1 MQTAF
6 NTLASGVGLL
16 SMTTIQTEMFGT
28 SPFRDVLQAIDA
40 RTDSKWDKGN
50 AFEQLTKAFFEQD
63 ALYREQFEKVWMWME
78 WPGRGGRTD
87 TGIDLVA
94 KNADDGEYTAIQCKF
109 YRADRTINKSDVE
122 PLITASGI
130 YTKGGPRF
138 SKRIFV
144 STTDHWTTNAEET
157 LQQEIPVVRLGAHHF
172 ENSSIDWSEF
182 DVAQPTKMAQR
193 KRNSPYE
200 HQRKAITSVLGGFQK
215 HTRGKLIM
223 ACGTGKTFTSL
234 RIAEQ
239 QSKLGDIILFFAP
252 SITLVSQTVR
262 EWCNEASEPM
272 QVHIVCSDTRAGK
285 VGDEDSSAIGR
296 YDVIAPATTRAD
308 TLLKNVLTSHKADRR
323 TVIFSTY
330 QSLGVISE
338 AQKLGM
344 DDIALTICDEA
355 HRTTGV
361 TLAGSEESAFVRVH
375 DDTHIKSAK
384 RLYMTATP
392 RIYGGQSKSKAQAAK
407 ATLASMDNETLYGP
421 EFFRYNF
428 ATAVEDGRLCDYR
441 VLVFG
446 IDESFVSR
454 DFQSV
459 LGNEDLDLSLN
470 DAGKIIASLN
480 AMSKQKSPYEQF
492 EQDPE
497 PMRSVVAF
505 ASRIKESQA
514 FKEAF
519 NEIALSYNSEAEGR
533 KYTADH
539 VDGTDNALVRSTK
552 LDWLAA
558 GSDECHV
565 LSNAKCLT
573 EGVDVPALDAVMFLS
588 PRRSQIDVVQAVGRA
603 MRMSIGT
610 NKKFGYIV
618 IPVTVP
624 ANASYE
630 NIILDRKFNPTF
642 QVLQALKSHD
652 EDFYDTINQADLKEN
667 KKISVAIF
675 TGNTDSDGKT
685 PADSETSA
693 DGDVQPTQPEL
704 NLELSDKVR
713 DAIFARIVDSLTDKH
728 YYTRWAEETA
738 RINEQYE
745 ERINGLLKTD
755 TNGIRAEF
763 DKFHSALRR
772 ELNSGIT
779 KDKAIGLLAQHLV
792 TKPIFDALFSEFE
805 FAKHNPVSQAM
816 EGMVRTLRFDHG
828 TDSETKELAGFY
840 QSVKRRV
847 QYVDTAEKKQRIIA
861 DLYQEFFRT
870 AFPKDA
876 ATLGIVYTPV
886 EAVDFVIRSVED
898 ILQEDFGASVSNK
911 GVNVLDPFTGTGTFI
926 TRLLASG
933 LVKPEDL
940 VRKYTQELHANDIT
954 LLAYYIAT
962 INVEMTFHDMV
973 QPSEY
978 TPFNGIVF
986 ADSFEARENRVTPRL
1001 DAGFFEAN
1009 SDRMMY
1015 QNERDIR
1022 VIIGNPPWSSGQG
1035 SVNDDNANR
1044 VYPGLR
1050 QRVSETYARASNM
1063 QNKNSLHDTYI
1074 QAIRLASD
1082 RIEDSKNGGVIAF
1095 VTNGGFIDGDAAAGL
1110 RKCLLK
1116 EFHKVYCLNLR
1127 GTIRK
1132 GGFLPK
1138 ARRVEE
1144 GSNIFESGTTTG
1156 SAILI
1161 LVKNSSEVNGEGRL
1175 YYHDLINPSNLSREQ
1190 KLKYL
1195 AENRKS
1201 SVTWRE
1207 ITPDEH
1213 GDWIN
1218 LRDPGFSELV
1228 PLYGEDGSL
1237 FSINSQGI
1245 QTNRDAW
1252 SYGFGMSQVAD
1263 NTRRMM
1269 EFFNDHIPSANLDWS
1284 PTDFKRTP
1292 RTDRMALDGVKLE
1305 HDEGRITLST
1315 YRPFSKQNFYFDPN
1329 LVHRIGQQLR
1339 VFPTP
1344 GASNMGIVVNDKD
1357 KINLLYCLMT
1367 NVLPDHHTIGDA
1379 KYLPR
1384 WIYEKSLSG
1393 DRYEKVSNIN
1403 PATLTKFRERYADNN
1418 ISEDDLFYYVYG
1430 ILHHPD
1436 YRTRYAAN
1444 LNKEAARIPMAAS
1457 LMDFCLFT
1465 DAGETL
1471 SGLHVN
1477 YERVEPYPLKE
1488 EITGNPD
1495 MLNLYRVT
1503 KKMKHPG
1510 KLGDV
1515 DDSSLVYNEHITLTG
1530 IPEEA
1535 HRYVVGQYSALRW
1548 LMDRYY
1554 IKTNKASGIVN
1565 DPNDWCDEHGDPRYI
1580 IDLVKRVVTL
1590 SVKTME
1596 IVDSLPELPQ

>member
-1 MQTAF
+1 
-6 NTLASGVGLL
+6 
-16 SMTTIQTEMFGT
+16 MTTIQTEMFGT
-28 SPFRDVLQAIDA
+28 SPFRDVLQAIEA
-40 RTDSKWDKGN
+40 RTNSNWDKGH

-78 WPGRGGRTD
+78 WPGRNGHTD

-109 YRADRTINKSDVE
+109 YGPNSTISKADVDSFIS
-122 PLITASGI
+122 ASGRHFPGAQF
-130 YTKGGPRF
+130 T
-138 SKRIFV
+138 KRIFV
-144 STTDHWTTNAEET
+144 STTDHWTTNAEDS
-157 LQQEIPVVRLGAHHF
+157 LQQEDPVVRMGVHHF

-200 HQRKAITSVLGGFQK
+200 HQREAITSVLDGFQK
-215 HTRGKLIM
+215 HPRGKLIM

-272 QVHIVCSDTRAGK
+272 QVHIVCSDTRAGR

-344 DDIALTICDEA
+344 DGIALTICDEA

-375 DDTHIKSAK
+375 DDAHIKSVK

-392 RIYGGQSKSKAQAAK
+392 RIYGGQSRSKARAAK
-407 ATLASMDNETLYGP
+407 ATLASMDDETLYGP

-624 ANASYE
+624 ANESYE

-675 TGNTDSDGKT
+675 TGNTDSDGK
-685 PADSETSA
+685 PSA

-745 ERINGLLKTD
+745 ERIKGLLKTD

-828 TDSETKELAGFY
+828 TDSETKELADFY

-870 AFPKDA
+870 AFPKEA
-876 ATLGIVYTPV
+876 EALGIVYTPV

-898 ILQEDFGASVSNK
+898 ILQEDFGVSVSNK

-933 LVKPEDL
+933 LVKTEDL
-940 VRKYTQELHANDIT
+940 VRKYTQELHANEIT

-962 INVEMTFHDMV
+962 INVEMMFHDMA

-986 ADSFEARENRVTPRL
+986 ADSFEARDNRVAPRL
-1001 DAGFFEAN
+1001 TEDFFEAN
-1009 SDRMMY
+1009 SDRMKY

-1022 VIIGNPPWSSGQG
+1022 VIIGNPPWSGKQG
-1035 SVNDDNANR
+1035 SANDDNANR
-1044 VYPGLR
+1044 LYSGLR
-1050 QRVSETYARASNM
+1050 QRVSETYVRASNT
-1063 QNKNSLHDTYI
+1063 QNRNPLYDTYI
-1074 QAIRLASD
+1074 QAIRLAAD
-1082 RIEDSKNGGVIAF
+1082 RVEESEGGGVIAF
-1095 VTNGGFIDGDAAAGL
+1095 ITNGGFIDGDAAAGL

-1127 GTIRK
+1127 GSQRGTAGDTSRRE
-1132 GGFLPK
+1132 GGKLF
-1138 ARRVEE
+1138 
-1144 GSNIFESGTTTG
+1144 GSG
-1156 SAILI
+1156 SRASVAVLM
-1161 LVKNSSEVNGEGRL
+1161 LVKKSGKVDGQGKF
-1175 YYHDLINPSNLSREQ
+1175 YYHDIGDYLTREQ
-1190 KLKYL
+1190 KLAFL
-1195 AENRKS
+1195 DENRKS
-1201 SVTWRE
+1201 SVIWRE

-1218 LRDPGFSELV
+1218 PRDPSFTDLL
-1228 PLYGEDGSL
+1228 PLYGGNNAL
-1237 FSINSQGI
+1237 FNLNSAGI
-1245 QTNRDAW
+1245 KTHRDVW
-1252 SYGFGMSQVAD
+1252 VYGFGKQSVIE

-1269 EFFNDHIPSANLDWS
+1269 ESFNQQIPTQNPDIDPRNFSWS
-1284 PTDFKRTP
+1284 RSSLL
-1292 RTDRMALDGVKLE
+1292 RARNGVQLE
-1305 HDEGRITLST
+1305 HDESHVVSGI
-1315 YRPFSKQNFYFDPN
+1315 YRPFTKQNVYFDKSVN
-1329 LVHRIGQQLR
+1329 EEIYRQERIYA
-1339 VFPTP
+1339 TP
-1344 GASNMGIVVNDKD
+1344 YVSNIGISISDKD
-1357 KINLLYCLMT
+1357 KNNPLSCLMT
-1367 NVLPDHHTIGDA
+1367 DVLPDLNILHCGQ
-1379 KYLPR
+1379 YLPR
-1384 WIYEKSLSG
+1384 WTYAKGLSG
-1393 DRYEKVSNIN
+1393 DGYEQVSNIN
-1403 PATLTKFRERYADNN
+1403 PIVLGTFIDHFDDDS

-1444 LNKEAARIPMAAS
+1444 LNKEAARIPMAAT
-1457 LMDFCLFT
+1457 LLDFRLFA
-1465 DAGETL
+1465 DAGEIL

-1477 YERVEPYPLKE
+1477 YESVEPYPLKE

-1510 KLGDV
+1510 KRGDE
-1515 DDSSLVYNEHITLTG
+1515 DESSLVYNEHITLTG

-1548 LMDRYY
+1548 LRERYY
-1554 IKTNKASGIVN
+1554 IKTDKASGIVN
-1565 DPNDWCDEHGDPRYI
+1565 DPNAWCDEHGDPRYI
-1580 IDLVKRVVTL
+1580 IDLVKRIVAV

>member
-1 MQTAF
+1 
-6 NTLASGVGLL
+6 
-16 SMTTIQTEMFGT
+16 MTTIQTKMFGT

-94 KNADDGEYTAIQCKF
+94 KNADNGEYTAIQCKF
-109 YRADRTINKSDVE
+109 YRADRTINKGDVE
-122 PLITASGI
+122 PLITASGV
-130 YTKGGPRF
+130 YTEGGPRF
-138 SKRIFV
+138 RNRIFV
-144 STTDHWTTNAEET
+144 STTDHWTTNAEESL
-157 LQQEIPVVRLGAHHF
+157 LQEVPVVRMGVHHF

-200 HQRKAITSVLGGFQK
+200 HQRKAITSVLDGFQNQD
-215 HTRGKLIM
+215 RGKLIM

-239 QSKLGDIILFFAP
+239 QSELGDIILFFAP

-272 QVHIVCSDTRAGK
+272 QVHIVCSDTRAGR

-361 TLAGSEESAFVRVH
+361 TLAGSEESTFVRVH

-392 RIYGGQSKSKAQAAK
+392 RIYGGQSRSKAQAAK
-407 ATLASMDNETLYGP
+407 ATLASMDDETLYGP
-421 EFFRYNF
+421 EFFRYDF
-428 ATAVEDGRLCDYR
+428 ARAVEDGRLCDYR

-552 LDWLAA
+552 LNWLAA

-588 PRRSQIDVVQAVGRA
+588 PRSSQIDVVQAVGRA
-603 MRMSIGT
+603 MRMSAGT
-610 NKKFGYIV
+610 NKQFGYIV

-745 ERINGLLKTD
+745 ERIKGLLKTD

-805 FAKHNPVSQAM
+805 FTKHNPVSQAM

-828 TDSETKELAGFY
+828 TDSETKELADFY

-870 AFPKDA
+870 AFPKEA
-876 ATLGIVYTPV
+876 EALGIVYTPV

-898 ILQEDFGASVSNK
+898 ILQEDFGVSVSNK

-933 LVKPEDL
+933 LVKPEDM
-940 VRKYTQELHANDIT
+940 VRKYTQELHANEIT

-962 INVEMTFHDMV
+962 INVEMTFHDMA

-986 ADSFEARENRVTPRL
+986 ADSFEARENRVAPRL
-1001 DAGFFEAN
+1001 GAEFFEAN
-1009 SDRMMY
+1009 SDRMKY

-1022 VIIGNPPWSSGQG
+1022 VIVGNPPWSSGQG
-1035 SVNDDNANR
+1035 SANDDNANR
-1044 VYPGLR
+1044 VYSGLR
-1050 QRVSETYARASNM
+1050 QRVSETYVRASST
-1063 QNKNSLHDTYI
+1063 QNRNSLYDTYI
-1074 QAIRLASD
+1074 QAIRMAAD
-1082 RIEDSKNGGVIAF
+1082 RVEDSKNGGVVAF

-1110 RKCLLK
+1110 RKCLMQ

-1127 GTIRK
+1127 GRQRGTAGDTSKRE
-1132 GGFLPK
+1132 GGQTF
-1138 ARRVEE
+1138 
-1144 GSNIFESGTTTG
+1144 GSG
-1156 SAILI
+1156 SRASVAVLM
-1161 LVKNSSEVNGEGRL
+1161 LVKKSGKVGGQGKL
-1175 YYHDLINPSNLSREQ
+1175 YYHDIGDYLTREQ
-1190 KLKYL
+1190 KLAFL
-1195 AENRKS
+1195 DENRKS
-1201 SVTWRE
+1201 SVTWRD

-1213 GDWIN
+1213 GDWVN
-1218 LRDPGFSELV
+1218 HRDPGFTNLL
-1228 PLYGEDGSL
+1228 PLYGENNAL
-1237 FSINSQGI
+1237 FNLNSAGI
-1245 QTNRDAW
+1245 KTHRDAW
-1252 SYGFGMSQVAD
+1252 VYGFGKQKVIE

-1269 EFFNDHIPSANLDWS
+1269 ESFNQQSPSDNPDSDPRNFSWS
-1284 PTDFKRTP
+1284 HNAL
-1292 RTDRMALDGVKLE
+1292 RMAKGGVRLE
-1305 HDEGRITLST
+1305 HDSDRVIPSN
-1315 YRPFSKQNFYFDPN
+1315 YRPFTKQVVYFHRSVNERVYQQERIFPN
-1329 LVHRIGQQLR
+1329 SQ
-1339 VFPTP
+1339 T
-1344 GASNMGIVVNDKD
+1344 SNIGIVVNERDK
-1357 KINLLYCLMT
+1357 NNTLSCLMLE
-1367 NVLPDHHTIGDA
+1367 VLPNVHTIGDTQ
-1379 KYLPR
+1379 YLPR
-1384 WIYEKSLSG
+1384 WTYEKSLSG
-1393 DRYEKVSNIN
+1393 DGYEKVSNIN
-1403 PATLTKFRERYADNN
+1403 PVTLTKFRDHYNDHN
-1418 ISEDDLFYYVYG
+1418 ISEDNLFHYVYG
-1430 ILHHPD
+1430 MLHHPD

-1444 LNKEAARIPMAAS
+1444 LSKEAARVPMVAS
-1457 LMDFCLFT
+1457 LADFRAFV

-1471 SGLHVN
+1471 SDLHVN
-1477 YERVEPYPLKE
+1477 YESVEPYPLKE

-1495 MLNLYRVT
+1495 MLNLYSVT

-1510 KLGDV
+1510 KRGDS
-1515 DDSSLVYNEHITLTG
+1515 DESALVYNEHITLRG

-1548 LMDRYY
+1548 LMERYWVK
-1554 IKTNKASGIVN
+1554 IDKISGIVN

-1580 IDLVKRVVTL
+1580 INLIKSIVTV

-1596 IVDSLPELPQ
+1596 IVDSLPELPK

>member
-1 MQTAF
+1 M
-6 NTLASGVGLL
+6 
-16 SMTTIQTEMFGT
+16 
-28 SPFRDVLQAIDA
+28 
-40 RTDSKWDKGN
+40 
-50 AFEQLTKAFFEQD
+50 
-63 ALYREQFEKVWMWME
+63 
-78 WPGRGGRTD
+78 
-87 TGIDLVA
+87 
-94 KNADDGEYTAIQCKF
+94 
-109 YRADRTINKSDVE
+109 
-122 PLITASGI
+122 
-130 YTKGGPRF
+130 
-138 SKRIFV
+138 
-144 STTDHWTTNAEET
+144 
-157 LQQEIPVVRLGAHHF
+157 GAHHF

-215 HTRGKLIM
+215 HDRGKLIM

-375 DDTHIKSAK
+375 DDAHIKSAK

-392 RIYGGQSKSKAQAAK
+392 RIYGGQSRSKAQAAK
-407 ATLASMDNETLYGP
+407 ATLASMDDETLYGP

-519 NEIALSYNSEAEGR
+519 NEIALNYNSEAEGR

-603 MRMSIGT
+603 MRMSTGT

-667 KKISVAIF
+667 KKISVTIF
-675 TGNTDSDGKT
+675 TGNTDTDGKT
-685 PADSETSA
+685 PANSETSA
-693 DGDVQPTQPEL
+693 DGDVQPIQPEL

-738 RINEQYE
+738 RINAQYE
-745 ERINGLLKTD
+745 QRIKGLLKANEDGVKT
-755 TNGIRAEF
+755 EF
-763 DKFHSALRR
+763 RRFHLALRR
-772 ELNSGIT
+772 ELNDGIT
-779 KDKAIGLLAQHLV
+779 SDKAISLLAQHLV
-792 TKPIFDALFSEFE
+792 TRPIFDALFSEFA
-805 FAKHNPVSQAM
+805 FARSNPVSQAM
-816 EGMVRTLRFDHG
+816 EGMVRTLRFEHG
-828 TDSETKELAGFY
+828 TDSETKELEGFY
-840 QSVKRRV
+840 KSVKRRV
-847 QYVDTAEKKQRIIA
+847 HYVDTAEKKQRIIA
-861 DLYQEFFRT
+861 DLYQDFFRA

-876 ATLGIVYTPV
+876 SSLGVVYTPV
-886 EAVDFVIRSVED
+886 EAVDFVLRSVQD
-898 ILQEDFGASVSNK
+898 ILTEDFGASLSDE
-911 GVNVLDPFTGTGTFI
+911 GVNVLDPFVGTGTFI
-926 TRLLASG
+926 SRILSSG
-933 LVKPEDL
+933 LIRHEDI
-940 VRKYTQELHANDIT
+940 VRKYTQELHANDIM

-962 INVEMTFHDMV
+962 VNIEMTYHDV
-973 QPSEY
+973 AQVTEY
-978 TPFNGIVF
+978 TPFNGVVF
-986 ADSFEARENRVTPRL
+986 ADSFEARENRIAPRL
-1001 DAGFFEAN
+1001 SEDFFEAN
-1009 SDRMMY
+1009 SDRMKH

-1022 VIIGNPPWSSGQG
+1022 VIVGNPPWSVGQRAE
-1035 SVNDDNANR
+1035 NEDNQNR
-1044 VYPGLR
+1044 VYSGLR
-1050 QRVSETYARASNM
+1050 SRIAETYVSASEATLRRNLYD
-1063 QNKNSLHDTYI
+1063 SYI
-1074 QAIRLASD
+1074 QAIRMASD
-1082 RIEDSKNGGVIAF
+1082 RIQESKNGGIVAF
-1095 VTNGGFIDGDAAAGL
+1095 VTNGGFIDGDAASGF
-1110 RKCLLK
+1110 RKVLLK

-1127 GTIRK
+1127 GAARGAGEIRK
-1132 GGFLPK
+1132 REAGNVFGG
-1138 ARRVEE
+1138 
-1144 GSNIFESGTTTG
+1144 GTRTTV
-1156 SAILI
+1156 AILM
-1161 LVKNSSEVNGEGRL
+1161 LVKKPSKIEGQGNL
-1175 YYHDLINPSNLSREQ
+1175 YYYDIGDYLKREQ
-1190 KLKYL
+1190 KLEFL
-1195 AENRKS
+1195 EQNRKE
-1201 SVTWRE
+1201 SVCWQE
-1207 ITPDEH
+1207 IIPDKQ

-1218 LRDPGFSELV
+1218 QSDPYFTKLT
-1228 PLYGEDGSL
+1228 PLYGEPGALFKLNSL
-1237 FSINSQGI
+1237 GI
-1245 QTNRDAW
+1245 VTSRDAW
-1252 SYGFGMSQVAD
+1252 CYGFNRSKVD
-1263 NTRRMM
+1263 RVTSNMM
-1269 EFFNDHIPSANLDWS
+1269 DSYNEQIPSGDPIRDPRKFSWS
-1284 PTDFKRTP
+1284 RKTL
-1292 RTDRMALDGVKLE
+1292 RMAKNGIRLE
-1305 HDEGRITLST
+1305 HDSSRIVLSEHRPFVKQCVYFDRGVNEEVYQQGRI
-1315 YRPFSKQNFYFDPN
+1315 
-1329 LVHRIGQQLR
+1329 
-1339 VFPTP
+1339 FPSAKMT
-1344 GASNMGIVVNDKD
+1344 NMGIAITNKD
-1357 KINLLYCLMT
+1357 KNNPLSCLMLDS
-1367 NVLPDHHTIGDA
+1367 LPDFHTVGDTQF
-1379 KYLPR
+1379 LPR
-1384 WIYEKSLSG
+1384 WTYEKSLFG
-1393 DRYEKVSNIN
+1393 DGYEKVSNIN
-1403 PATLTKFRERYADNN
+1403 PVTLTKFREHYADHN

-1430 ILHHPD
+1430 MLHHQG

-1444 LNKEAARIPMAAS
+1444 LSKEAARIPMAAS
-1457 LMDFCLFT
+1457 LADFRAFAE
-1465 DAGETL
+1465 AGKAL

-1477 YERVEPYPLKE
+1477 YEKEKPYQLKE
-1488 EITGNPD
+1488 EATGNPD

-1510 KLGDV
+1510 KRGDE
-1515 DDSSLVYNEHITLTG
+1515 DESALVYNEHITLRG

-1548 LMDRYY
+1548 LRERYY
-1554 IKTNKASGIVN
+1554 VKTDSASGIVN

-1580 IDLVKRVVTL
+1580 IDLVKRVVTV

-1596 IVDSLPELPQ
+1596 ILDSLPELPK

>member
-94 KNADDGEYTAIQCKF
+94 KNADDGDYTAIQCKF

-144 STTDHWTTNAEET
+144 STTDHWTTNAEES

-215 HTRGKLIM
+215 HDRGKLIM

-603 MRMSIGT
+603 MRMSTGT

-624 ANASYE
+624 ANESYE
-630 NIILDRKFNPTF
+630 NIVLDRKFNPTF

-675 TGNTDSDGKT
+675 TGNTDTDGKT

-693 DGDVQPTQPEL
+693 SGDVQSTQPEL
-704 NLELSDKVR
+704 NLEVSDNVR

-745 ERINGLLKTD
+745 ERIKGLLKTD
-755 TNGIRAEF
+755 QNGIRAEF

-779 KDKAIGLLAQHLV
+779 KDKAVSLLAQHLV

-816 EGMVRTLRFDHG
+816 EGMVRTLRFEHG

-861 DLYQEFFRT
+861 DLYQDFFRT
-870 AFPKDA
+870 AFPKDS

-898 ILQEDFGASVSNK
+898 ILQEDFGVSVSNK

-933 LVKPEDL
+933 LVKPEDM
-940 VRKYTQELHANDIT
+940 VRKYTQELHANEIT

-962 INVEMTFHDMV
+962 INVEMTFHDIA

-986 ADSFEARENRVTPRL
+986 ADSFEAGENRVAPRL
-1001 DAGFFEAN
+1001 GADFFEAN
-1009 SDRMMY
+1009 SARMKS

-1022 VIIGNPPWSSGQG
+1022 VIVGNPPWSVGQG
-1035 SVNDDNANR
+1035 VQNDNNQNR
-1044 VYPGLR
+1044 SYPGLR
-1050 QRVSETYARASNM
+1050 QRIGQTYVAASESN
-1063 QNKNSLHDTYI
+1063 QSRNLYDTYI
-1074 QAIRLASD
+1074 HAIRMSSD
-1082 RIEDSKNGGVIAF
+1082 RVQESKNGGIVAF
-1095 VTNGGFIDGDAAAGL
+1095 VTNGGFIDTNSFDRF
-1110 RKCLLK
+1110 RKTLLL
-1116 EFHKVYCLNLR
+1116 EFHKVYCVNLR
-1127 GTIRK
+1127 GTIRR

-1138 ARRVEE
+1138 ARRAEE
-1144 GSNIFESGTTTG
+1144 GSSIFKSGTTSG

-1161 LVKNSSEVNGEGRL
+1161 LVKNSGEVNDEGRL
-1175 YYHDLINPSNLSREQ
+1175 YYHDLIDPSNLSREQ
-1190 KLKYL
+1190 KLQYL

-1201 SVTWRE
+1201 SVAWRE

-1218 LRDPGFSELV
+1218 PRDPSFQALM
-1228 PLYGEDGSL
+1228 PLYDEDGAVFNLNSL
-1237 FSINSQGI
+1237 GI
-1245 QTNRDAW
+1245 GTNRDSW
-1252 SYGFGMSQVAD
+1252 VYGFSKEKVIE
-1263 NTRRMM
+1263 NTRKMVGAYNRQ
-1269 EFFNDHIPSANLDWS
+1269 I
-1284 PTDFKRTP
+1284 PTDSPIRNSKEFSWTRKTLRS
-1292 RTDRMALDGVKLE
+1292 AKNGIQLD
-1305 HDEGRITLST
+1305 HDNRRVVNAE
-1315 YRPFSKQNFYFDPN
+1315 YRPFTKQFVYF
-1329 LVHRIGQQLR
+1329 HRSLNEEVFRQERI
-1339 VFPTP
+1339 FPTSD
-1344 GASNMGIVVNDKD
+1344 ASNIGIAISNKD
-1357 KINLLYCLMT
+1357 KNKPVSCLMT
-1367 NVLPDHHTIGDA
+1367 NVVPDIQLMFNGQ
-1379 KYLPR
+1379 YVPR
-1384 WIYEKSLSG
+1384 WTYEKSLYG
-1393 DRYEKVSNIN
+1393 DGYEKVSNIN
-1403 PATLTKFRERYADNN
+1403 PVILAKFRERYANN
-1418 ISEDDLFYYVYG
+1418 DISEDDLFYYAYG
-1430 ILHHPD
+1430 ILHHSG

-1444 LNKEAARIPMAAS
+1444 LSKEAPRIPMAAS
-1457 LMDFCLFT
+1457 RRTFGHL
-1465 DAGETL
+1465 
-1471 SGLHVN
+1471 
-1477 YERVEPYPLKE
+1477 
-1488 EITGNPD
+1488 
-1495 MLNLYRVT
+1495 
-1503 KKMKHPG
+1503 
-1510 KLGDV
+1510 
-1515 DDSSLVYNEHITLTG
+1515 
-1530 IPEEA
+1530 
-1535 HRYVVGQYSALRW
+1535 
-1548 LMDRYY
+1548 
-1554 IKTNKASGIVN
+1554 
-1565 DPNDWCDEHGDPRYI
+1565 
-1580 IDLVKRVVTL
+1580 
-1590 SVKTME
+1590 
-1596 IVDSLPELPQ
+1596 

>member
-109 YRADRTINKSDVE
+109 YRADRTINKGDVE
-122 PLITASGI
+122 PLITASGV
-130 YTKGGPRF
+130 YTEGGPRF
-138 SKRIFV
+138 RKRIFV
-144 STTDHWTTNAEET
+144 STTDHWTTNAEES
-157 LQQEIPVVRLGAHHF
+157 LQQEVPVVRLGAHHF

-182 DVAQPTKMAQR
+182 DVAQPTKMVQR

-200 HQRKAITSVLGGFQK
+200 HQRKAITSVLDGFQNQD
-215 HTRGKLIM
+215 RGKLIM

-375 DDTHIKSAK
+375 DDAHIKSTK

-392 RIYGGQSKSKAQAAK
+392 RIYGGQSRSKAQAAK
-407 ATLASMDNETLYGP
+407 ATLASMDDETLYGP
-421 EFFRYNF
+421 EFFRYDF

-588 PRRSQIDVVQAVGRA
+588 PRSSQIDVVQAVGRA

-745 ERINGLLKTD
+745 ERIKGLLKTD
-755 TNGIRAEF
+755 QNGIRAEF

-779 KDKAIGLLAQHLV
+779 KNKAVSLLAQHLV

-816 EGMVRTLRFDHG
+816 EGMVRTLRFEHG
-828 TDSETKELAGFY
+828 TDSEAKELAGFY

-847 QYVDTAEKKQRIIA
+847 RYVDTADKKQRIIA
-861 DLYQEFFRT
+861 DLYQDFFRA

-876 ATLGIVYTPV
+876 ASLGIVYTPV

-898 ILQEDFGASVSNK
+898 ILQEDFGVSISNK
-911 GVNVLDPFTGTGTFI
+911 GVSVLDPFTGTGTFI

-933 LVKPEDL
+933 LVKPEDM
-940 VRKYTQELHANDIT
+940 VRKYTQELHANEIT

-962 INVEMTFHDMV
+962 INVEMTFHDMA

-986 ADSFEARENRVTPRL
+986 ADSFEARENRVAPRL
-1001 DAGFFEAN
+1001 GAEFFEAN
-1009 SDRMMY
+1009 SDRMKY

-1022 VIIGNPPWSSGQG
+1022 VIVGNPPWSVGQ
-1035 SVNDDNANR
+1035 SSMNDNNANR
-1044 VYPGLR
+1044 TYPGLR
-1050 QRVSETYARASNM
+1050 ARIAGTYLHGSASQQTRN
-1063 QNKNSLHDTYI
+1063 LYDTYI
-1074 QAIRLASD
+1074 QAIRMASD
-1082 RIEDSKNGGVIAF
+1082 RIQETQNGGIVAF
-1095 VTNGGFIDGDAAAGL
+1095 VTNGGFIDSNSFDRF
-1110 RKCLLK
+1110 RKMLLL
-1116 EFHKVYCLNLR
+1116 EFHNVYCVNLR
-1127 GTIRK
+1127 GAARGSGETRK
-1132 GGFLPK
+1132 REAGNVFDS
-1138 ARRVEE
+1138 
-1144 GSNIFESGTTTG
+1144 GSRASV
-1156 SAILI
+1156 AILI
-1161 LVKNSSEVNGEGRL
+1161 LVKKSGKIDGQGKL
-1175 YYHDLINPSNLSREQ
+1175 YYHDIGDYLTREQ
-1190 KLKYL
+1190 KLEILSK
-1195 AENRKS
+1195 NRKA
-1201 SVTWRE
+1201 SVPWRE
-1207 ITPDEH
+1207 VVPDEH
-1213 GDWIN
+1213 GDWIDQ
-1218 LRDPGFSELV
+1218 RDPGFQALI
-1228 PLYGEDGSL
+1228 PLFDEDGAVFNLNSL
-1237 FSINSQGI
+1237 GI
-1245 QTNRDAW
+1245 GTNRDAW
-1252 SYGFGMSQVAD
+1252 VYGFSKKKVIE
-1263 NTRRMM
+1263 NTRKMIHAYNRQ
-1269 EFFNDHIPSANLDWS
+1269 I
-1284 PTDFKRTP
+1284 PTDNPVRNLQEFSWTVS
-1292 RTDRMALDGVKLE
+1292 TLRMAKNGTRLE
-1305 HDEGRITLST
+1305 HDSNRVVTGE
-1315 YRPFSKQNFYFDPN
+1315 YRPFTKQAVYFERSVN
-1329 LVHRIGQQLR
+1329 ER
-1339 VFPTP
+1339 VFRQERIFPDPTV
-1344 GASNMGIVVNDKD
+1344 SNIGIAISAKD
-1357 KINLLYCLMT
+1357 KNKPLSCLMT
-1367 NVLPDHHTIGDA
+1367 DVLSDLHTLGDTQ
-1379 KYLPR
+1379 YLPR
-1384 WIYEKSLSG
+1384 WAYEKSLTG
-1393 DRYEKVSNIN
+1393 DGHEKVSNVN
-1403 PATLTKFRERYADNN
+1403 LVALTKFREHYTDHN
-1418 ISEDDLFYYVYG
+1418 ISEDDLFHYVYG
-1430 ILHHPD
+1430 MLHHQG

-1444 LNKEAARIPMAAS
+1444 LSKEAPRIPMAAS
-1457 LMDFCLFT
+1457 LADFRAFV
-1465 DAGETL
+1465 DAGEAL
-1471 SGLHVN
+1471 SGMHVN
-1477 YERVEPYPLKE
+1477 YEKEKPYPLKE
-1488 EITGNPD
+1488 EVTGNPD

-1510 KLGDV
+1510 KRGDE
-1515 DDSSLVYNEHITLTG
+1515 DESALVYNEQITLRG
-1530 IPEEA
+1530 IPEKA

-1548 LMDRYY
+1548 LRERYY
-1554 IKTNKASGIVN
+1554 VKTDSASGIVN

-1580 IDLVKRVVTL
+1580 IDLVKRVVTV

-1596 IVDSLPELPQ
+1596 IVDSLPDLPQ